1 MAKTMKKITIQLIIF
16 TIIVAILSAAL
27 FLTLLKEYYF
37 QIFPLSVIIFFALT
51 LLFFFL
57 IVKRGE
63 NNPNKFVRMFLL
75 STTIKI
81 FTLLIYLTGYLL
93 YDRSEAV
100 PFLISFLVLYL
111 IFTIFEV
118 FSAVRISKTH
128 RK

>member
-75 STTIKI
+75 SMTIKI

>member
-16 TIIVAILSAAL
+16 TTIVAIIAAAL
-27 FLTLLKEYYF
+27 FLTVLKEYYF
-37 QIFPLSVIIFFALT
+37 RVFPLSVIIFFVLT

-57 IVKRGE
+57 IVKKGE

-81 FTLLIYLTGYLL
+81 FALLIYLTGFLL
-93 YDRSEAV
+93 YNRSEAV
-100 PFLISFLVLYL
+100 PFLLSFLALYL
-111 IFTIFEV
+111 LFTIFEV
-118 FSAVRISKTH
+118 FSAVRISKAH